1 MDDFVLIDL
10 NSQRHAVAMHL
21 APLGEAAKL
30 EWLRQYGELTELPL
44 TPDYPRTFAF
54 QSWLGME
61 AGFCLREGIFIFLG
75 DQTTF
80 T

>member
-1 MDDFVLIDL
+1 MDNFVLLDL
-10 NSQRHAVAMHL
+10 ISQRHAVAEHIVK
-21 APLGEAAKL
+21 LGEAAKL
-30 EWLRQYGELTELPL
+30 DWLRQYGELTELPP

-61 AGFCLREGIFIFLG
+61 VGFCLREGTFIFLG